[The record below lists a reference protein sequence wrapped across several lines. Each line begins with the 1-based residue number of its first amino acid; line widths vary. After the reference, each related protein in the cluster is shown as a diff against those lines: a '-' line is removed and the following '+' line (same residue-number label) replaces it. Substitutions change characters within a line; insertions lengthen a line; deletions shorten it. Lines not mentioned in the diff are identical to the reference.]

1 MLLVFGGSEE
11 KVEDLYKVI
20 RKIKKTNKKYMNR
33 AYISELILLREEGT
47 NFKIYKRSKSI
58 LTA

>member
-1 MLLVFGGSEE
+1 MLMIFKGSEK
-11 KVEDLYKVI
+11 KVEDIYKVI

-33 AYISELILLREEGT
+33 AYISELILLREDGT
-47 NFKIYKRSKSI
+47 NYKIFKRSKII

>member
-1 MLLVFGGSEE
+1 MLMVFDGSEE

-33 AYISELILLREEGT
+33 AYISELILLREDGT
-47 NFKIYKRSKSI
+47 NYKIFKRSKSI
-58 LTA
+58 LAA